1 MGQQAIL
8 SLAGRGGDGDNA
20 RTFHTLLSMNPF
32 RWSFRAQFLS
42 GFVVCLALLGAALYT
57 QYYQNQIPCP
67 LCTFQRGA
75 FALLGVVFVVG
86 GLHAPRKSGG
96 RAAYGVLGLIP
107 AVIGLGVAG
116 RHVWLQ
122 HLPPER
128 VPACGPDLAY
138 MMEAF
143 PLGAML
149 RQVLT
154 GSGECAEV
162 TWRLLG
168 LSMPEWSLLWFAVLT
183 VWLLA
188 AAFRSRKPDLLRDL
202 RS

>member
-1 MGQQAIL
+1 MPL
-8 SLAGRGGDGDNA
+8 P
-20 RTFHTLLSMNPF
+20 MNPF

-42 GFVVCLALLGAALYT
+42 GFVVCVALLGAALYT
-57 QYYQNQIPCP
+57 QYVQHQIPCP
-67 LCTFQRGA
+67 LCSFQRGA
-75 FALLGVVFVVG
+75 FALLGVVLLIG
-86 GLHAPRKSGG
+86 GLHAPRRPGG
-96 RAAYGVLGLIP
+96 RAAYGVLALVPALIG
-107 AVIGLGVAG
+107 AAIAA

-122 HLPPER
+122 HLPPNQ

-143 PLGAML
+143 PLGTML

-168 LSMPEWSLLWFAVLT
+168 LSMPEWSLLWFVLLT

>member
-1 MGQQAIL
+1 MERAKV
-8 SLAGRGGDGDNA
+8 SLAVRGADGDNA
-20 RTFHTLLSMNPF
+20 GTFQMHVPMNPF

-42 GFVVCLALLGAALYT
+42 GFVVCVLLLAAALYT
-57 QYYQNQIPCP
+57 QYFQNQIPCP

-75 FALLGVVFVVG
+75 FALLGLLFLIG
-86 GLHAPRKSGG
+86 GLHAPKGRGG
-96 RAAYGVLGLIP
+96 RATYGVLAVIP
-107 AVIGLGVAG
+107 AVVGLGIAG

-122 HLPPER
+122 HLPPDQ

-143 PLGAML
+143 PMGAML

-168 LSMPEWSLLWFAVLT
+168 LSMPEWSLLWFVALAI
-183 VWLLA
+183 WLLV

>member
-1 MGQQAIL
+1 M
-8 SLAGRGGDGDNA
+8 
-20 RTFHTLLSMNPF
+20 LLPMNPF

-42 GFVVCLALLGAALYT
+42 GFVVCVALLAAALYT
-57 QYYQNQIPCP
+57 QYYQGQIPCP

-75 FALLGVVFVVG
+75 FAWLGVVFLIG
-86 GLHAPRKSGG
+86 GLHAPRRPGG
-96 RAAYGVLGLIP
+96 RAIYGVLALTP
-107 AVIGLGVAG
+107 ALIGLGIAG

-122 HLPPER
+122 YLPPEQ

-143 PLGAML
+143 PLGTML

-154 GSGECAEV
+154 GSGECAAV

-183 VWLLA
+183 VWLLV
-188 AAFRSRKPDLLRDL
+188 AAFRKRKPDLLRDL